1 MLLVYLWLPITRL
14 VVAHASKH
22 NLQYLLGIWF
32 VFGIVYPTLRDF
44 WPFTLLAGIPVQW
57 LVNMTYA
64 AIGYTVLGYYLKTYP
79 IPLRGALVC
88 LISGFLIVFGG
99 TSFLSVPLLVVLN
112 VALSYL
118 TYVVLHK
125 IPILRDWII

>member
-1 MLLVYLWLPITRL
+1 M
-14 VVAHASKH
+14 VAHASKH

-32 VFGIVYPTLRDF
+32 VFGIVYPTLRVF
-44 WPFTLLAGIPVQW
+44 WAFTLLTGIPVQW
-57 LVNMTYA
+57 LMNMTYA

-88 LISGFLIVFGG
+88 LILGFLVVFGG